1 MRLELRDAVV
11 RPYRPD
17 DADALARHANAR
29 SIWLN
34 LRDAFPHPYTKQ
46 DAEAFI
52 GRGIETFWCI
62 EVAGEAGGGI
72 GLSPGQDVE
81 RFSAELGYWLG
92 EAFWGRG
99 IVTQAV
105 GAVTQHAFDAMGLHR
120 VFALP
125 YAHNEASA
133 RVLEKCG
140 YRLEGT
146 LRDSSFKD
154 GKFVDQRY
162 YARLKTDPPV

>member
-1 MRLELRDAVV
+1 MRLELGGAVV
-11 RPYRPD
+11 RPWHQS
-17 DADALARHANAR
+17 DAEALARHANAR

-34 LRDAFPHPYTKQ
+34 LRDAFPHPYTLR

-52 GRGIETFWCI
+52 GRGIATFWCI
-62 EVAGEAGGGI
+62 EVGGEAGGGI

-99 IVTQAV
+99 NVTEAV
-105 GAVTQHAFDAMGLHR
+105 AAVTRHAFETMGLHR

-146 LRDSSFKD
+146 LRDASFKD
-154 GKFVDQRY
+154 GKFVNQHL
-162 YARLKTDPPV
+162 YARLKTDQ

>member
-1 MRLELRDAVV
+1 MRLELDDAIV
-11 RPYRPD
+11 RSWEPA
-17 DADALARHANAR
+17 DADALARHASSR
-29 SIWLN
+29 SVWLN

-52 GRGIETFWCI
+52 GRGIPTFWCI
-62 EVAGEAGGGI
+62 EVDGEAAGGI

-105 GAVTQHAFDAMGLHR
+105 AAVTRHAFETMGLHR

-125 YAHNEASA
+125 YAHNRASA

-140 YRLEGT
+140 YALEGT
-146 LRDSSFKD
+146 LRASSFKD
-154 GKFVDQRY
+154 GQFVDQLL
-162 YARLKTDPPV
+162 YAKLKTD